1 MPTIDPF
8 ADSPSPAADSPADGG
23 DEGGESTLTV
33 MVALAANALIAVA
46 KTVAAIISGSASMVA
61 EAAHSWS
68 DTGNEVF
75 LLAAERKSA
84 QPADDDHPLGYG
96 KEAYVWSMFA
106 AFGLFMVGAAVSIMH
121 GIQAW
126 SEPEGEASYTISYI
140 ILAIAF
146 VLEGTSFFQATR
158 QARGAARLV
167 DMHPLRYIS
176 WTSNPTLRAVFAEDL
191 AALVGLVVAGIGMYL
206 HQVTGDPRW
215 DAAGSIVVGVVLG
228 VVAIFLIERNRDFL
242 TGQAVSA
249 GTRGRALSA
258 LLAHPEIERITYLH
272 LEYVGPDRLFL
283 VAAVDLV
290 GNEREDDVAALLDR
304 VEREVGSHRL
314 VEKAVLTLSAPGAP
328 ALALPEGGAHSAPA

>member
-1 MPTIDPF
+1 MSTTNPLD
-8 ADSPSPAADSPADGG
+8 DSTPAPGTDG
-23 DEGGESTLTV
+23 GGESMLTV
-33 MVALAANALIAVA
+33 LIALGANALIAVA
-46 KTVAAIISGSASMVA
+46 KTVAAVISGSASMVA

-75 LLAAERKSA
+75 LLLAERKSA
-84 QPADDDHPLGYG
+84 RPADDEHPLGYG

-106 AFGLFMVGAAVSIMH
+106 AFGLFMVGAAVSVMH

-126 SEPEGEASYTISYI
+126 SEPEAESSYTLGYV

-146 VLEGTSFFQATR
+146 VLEGTSFVQATR

-167 DMHPLRYIS
+167 DMHPLRYVS
-176 WTSNPTLRAVFAEDL
+176 STSNPTLRAVFAEDA
-191 AALVGLVVAGIGMYL
+191 AALVGLAVAGLAMYL

-215 DAAGSIVVGVVLG
+215 DAAGSVVVGIVLG
-228 VVAIFLIERNRDFL
+228 VVAIFLIGKNRDFL
-242 TGQAVSA
+242 TGQAVSPA
-249 GTRGRALSA
+249 ARARALAS
-258 LLAHPEIERITYLH
+258 LLSHPQIERVTYLH

-290 GNEREDDVAALLDR
+290 GNEREDSLAALLDR
-304 VEREVGSHRL
+304 VEREVGDHRL

-328 ALALPEGGAHSAPA
+328 ALTVPTSGAQPARA